1 MTGNGKGTTYKSGDD
16 WGMVYDIVLPTLL
29 ALEIFTRTPQFLWT
43 LKETRNCQD
52 GTFYFL
58 WTQLGAKA
66 IALKKDQI
74 SVR

>member
-1 MTGNGKGTTYKSGDD
+1 MVKIPSIKVVMTGG
-16 WGMVYDIVLPTLL
+16 WFVIVLPTLL

-66 IALKKDQI
+66 IALKKYHI